1 MAPTG
6 TPKVIVDKV
15 SQDVAKV
22 LAMPD
27 VNKRI
32 VDQATIVV
40 GSTPEQYG
48 AFIKAE
54 TAKWK
59 DVIIRTKMTAD

>member
-1 MAPTG
+1 MVRTI
-6 TPKVIVDKV
+6 T
-15 SQDVAKV
+15 SFH

-32 VDQATIVV
+32 LDEATIVV
-40 GSTPEQYG
+40 GSTPEEYG

-59 DVIIRTKMTAD
+59 DVIVRTKMTAD

>member
-1 MAPTG
+1 
-6 TPKVIVDKV
+6 
-15 SQDVAKV
+15 
-22 LAMPD
+22 
-27 VNKRI
+27 
-32 VDQATIVV
+32 V